1 MERTTGDASGGGALV
16 PATGSLATAAT
27 GSQPVMAGTTPT
39 PMSVDEGFFT
49 QPVQAYFQFVQNNL
63 TYINEG
69 NIDAFRQEAE
79 ERHTHLMEQKV
90 QQLYQEFEGVCLSEI
105 AHQRAEA
112 DRRHEHLVSEHA
124 VSQTATEHEVTKLR
138 QELSEANAKLKNAAN
153 AVALEAEQRANQKVA
168 HVTAQYEQRFSELR
182 GSLEAD
188 CKRIVDETVE
198 YAKHG
203 MEGYKKEEQAM
214 IQEIR
219 EECSRQENQ
228 AAELNYQLQGQVE
241 DLMEK
246 LNKYSAPE
254 IKIDRAVEV
263 DDGQGGNNV
272 DLYMTPKSMVGTKAG
287 AEPMPNA
294 GMGSLAMDAK
304 ERLSN
309 LFSTTPAGSAAPPK
323 LPPLPVQRQQ
333 EDDGNQEP
341 SVPSPT
347 ALASDTGKKA
357 ADAGLGLSGQQLL
370 DLITRLTSKDSD
382 GEKPR
387 TKEAETIKLNDM
399 PAPEAYRHWRN
410 HVRDEV
416 KSCSDK
422 PDEAWIWLN
431 EVFDNK
437 TPRDQLEEKLQ
448 EPGKFITLDTK
459 LSAALTRLAK
469 GDLATKIHNFK
480 DEKSKKGIQVRG
492 RRVLLMFEDYF
503 RTSEEAGS
511 LYRVEDLLGVVRT
524 GESVE
529 DLRRFLNR
537 WDATIAGME
546 TPPDDLVLRDIL
558 LRQIRKCQLM
568 KYDIEGFDRAPEKSE
583 QKSYAYL
590 LRNIRDLL
598 DRERLRSNRN
608 RIVEKNKQTEKP
620 QPAAPAQG
628 GKDRGKG
635 KGDRGRSRGRSQSG
649 KGDRICYKFRDGK
662 CEKGKDCPY
671 KHVKDSSRSG
681 TPKKKGKG
689 KGGSRSGSP
698 NRKSREE
705 MAKIPCTY
713 FQQGKCRR
721 GDKCFYKHEVAAAPT
736 KDPKRTNSPAP
747 KKKASAKAAPCITQ
761 RYACI
766 AKGKGLP
773 KATKAMKEQ
782 CHRAVVFSSK
792 VEYFKVPAT
801 GEQRRV
807 VHRPRIYEKTF
818 PDSESVP
825 KPDKLV
831 AHRAQV
837 SARQLQELVKLFGS
851 EKQPKCRFR
860 CNDEEGGTSCN
871 HCRALIGP
879 KNKVSNTHLP
889 TVATPASKDGCV
901 WLVDIGSEQDLI
913 SEGMLKTAKATNRRL
928 SDTPISLATANG
940 STRADEVAD
949 VKVDALHQPFSPYI
963 LEETPAVLSVGV
975 RCMEQGYSFVWPA
988 DGRPYFIRPDMG
1000 VIELNV
1006 DGRVPVIDSSC
1017 RVLNSGQFK
1026 KDCDLL
1032 RLFAMVAAK
1041 AEGAEEE
1048 GVDEGVAHDS
1058 ETDYIRSRKASD
1070 LEQEA
1075 CSKSHQFCHYPKN
1088 PFCKI
1093 CQKARMMAPP
1103 AKKKGGQKRLETKS
1117 FGDHIVA
1124 DHTVIKSN
1132 VEEGVKGETV
1142 ALVMKDIH
1150 TQFRHVYPSQT
1161 KSSES
1166 CVNAFNH
1173 FLSHK
1178 DEVGAV
1184 YTDNSRELIA
1194 TIGEL
1199 GYRHQT
1205 STEYVDSSKSF
1216 VEREIRHMLEGTRT
1230 NLVQSGLPLQYWPM
1244 AMQHFS
1250 MAVNAT
1256 PQLNGDDAPWKLRF
1270 DEDFP
1275 GQLIPFGAK
1284 ILFWNNPKRV
1294 DNTSGKTSPTANDGI
1309 FLGYHIQPGFAWKGE
1324 YLVAKLEALD
1334 YHAETGSI
1342 TVQRARRVELIAG
1355 GFVFPLRALKEA
1367 KEPKPDRLAD
1377 NVIADPR
1384 PIPFQ
1389 SELQDEEQVEM
1400 SEEAI
1405 DKSSEAVL
1413 DALASEDQ
1421 PAEEPVFP
1429 DIKYTPTGKPI
1440 PDGYHW
1446 DGTRLVKTYKGSKRP
1461 ESIPSDFWKMLSPKD
1476 RQKLVEEEAEKMAVG
1491 GEGAASNSAPKGPK
1505 KKKKSAVATAR
1516 KLRVNPSPSGE
1527 PTVVR
1532 WERIDQSFASLQCR
1546 KRLQQKLS
1554 CIVRN

>member
-1 MERTTGDASGGGALV
+1 M
-16 PATGSLATAAT
+16 
-27 GSQPVMAGTTPT
+27 
-39 PMSVDEGFFT
+39 
-49 QPVQAYFQFVQNNL
+49 
-63 TYINEG
+63 
-69 NIDAFRQEAE
+69 
-79 ERHTHLMEQKV
+79 
-90 QQLYQEFEGVCLSEI
+90 
-105 AHQRAEA
+105 
-112 DRRHEHLVSEHA
+112 
-124 VSQTATEHEVTKLR
+124 
-138 QELSEANAKLKNAAN
+138 
-153 AVALEAEQRANQKVA
+153 
-168 HVTAQYEQRFSELR
+168 
-182 GSLEAD
+182 
-188 CKRIVDETVE
+188 
-198 YAKHG
+198 
-203 MEGYKKEEQAM
+203 
-214 IQEIR
+214 
-219 EECSRQENQ
+219 
-228 AAELNYQLQGQVE
+228 
-241 DLMEK
+241 
-246 LNKYSAPE
+246 
-254 IKIDRAVEV
+254 
-263 DDGQGGNNV
+263 
-272 DLYMTPKSMVGTKAG
+272 
-287 AEPMPNA
+287 
-294 GMGSLAMDAK
+294 
-304 ERLSN
+304 
-309 LFSTTPAGSAAPPK
+309 
-323 LPPLPVQRQQ
+323 
-333 EDDGNQEP
+333 
-341 SVPSPT
+341 
-347 ALASDTGKKA
+347 
-357 ADAGLGLSGQQLL
+357 
-370 DLITRLTSKDSD
+370 
-382 GEKPR
+382 
-387 TKEAETIKLNDM
+387 
-399 PAPEAYRHWRN
+399 
-410 HVRDEV
+410 
-416 KSCSDK
+416 
-422 PDEAWIWLN
+422 
-431 EVFDNK
+431 
-437 TPRDQLEEKLQ
+437 
-448 EPGKFITLDTK
+448 
-459 LSAALTRLAK
+459 
-469 GDLATKIHNFK
+469 
-480 DEKSKKGIQVRG
+480 
-492 RRVLLMFEDYF
+492 
-503 RTSEEAGS
+503 
-511 LYRVEDLLGVVRT
+511 
-524 GESVE
+524 
-529 DLRRFLNR
+529 
-537 WDATIAGME
+537 
-546 TPPDDLVLRDIL
+546 
-558 LRQIRKCQLM
+558 
-568 KYDIEGFDRAPEKSE
+568 
-583 QKSYAYL
+583 
-590 LRNIRDLL
+590 
-598 DRERLRSNRN
+598 
-608 RIVEKNKQTEKP
+608 
-620 QPAAPAQG
+620 
-628 GKDRGKG
+628 
-635 KGDRGRSRGRSQSG
+635 
-649 KGDRICYKFRDGK
+649 
-662 CEKGKDCPY
+662 
-671 KHVKDSSRSG
+671 
-681 TPKKKGKG
+681 
-689 KGGSRSGSP
+689 
-698 NRKSREE
+698 
-705 MAKIPCTY
+705 
-713 FQQGKCRR
+713 
-721 GDKCFYKHEVAAAPT
+721 
-736 KDPKRTNSPAP
+736 
-747 KKKASAKAAPCITQ
+747 
-761 RYACI
+761 
-766 AKGKGLP
+766 
-773 KATKAMKEQ
+773 
-782 CHRAVVFSSK
+782 
-792 VEYFKVPAT
+792 
-801 GEQRRV
+801 
-807 VHRPRIYEKTF
+807 
-818 PDSESVP
+818 
-825 KPDKLV
+825 
-831 AHRAQV
+831 
-837 SARQLQELVKLFGS
+837 KLFGS

-901 WLVDIGSEQDLI
+901 WLVDTGSEQDLI
-913 SEGMLKTAKATNRRL
+913 SEGMLKTAKATNRRV
-928 SDTPISLATANG
+928 SDTPICLATANG
-940 STRADEVAD
+940 STRADEMAD

-1041 AEGAEEE
+1041 AEGAEDE

-1058 ETDYIRSRKASD
+1058 ETEYVRSRKASD

-1184 YTDNSRELIA
+1184 YTDNSRVLIA

-1294 DNTSGKTSPTANDGI
+1294 DNTSGKTSATANDGI

-1342 TVQRARRVELIAG
+1342 TVQRARRVELISG

-1421 PAEEPVFP
+1421 PAKEPIFP

-1461 ESIPSDFWKMLSPKD
+1461 ESIPSDFCFMLSPKD

-1491 GEGAASNSAPKGPK
+1491 GEGAASSSASKGP

-1532 WERIDQSFASLQCR
+1532 WEVIPNDRPKFCVPAMPKAAPAKAELHRPELREMIKSKIRELEFKVALELFSAVARLVPKEEVRRNPKAKVALDKEWENLRAKGVWDESRVKECRFSKAQSDAIQAYIQALFTGVPTWLTLPQNRWPDHWEKQFWQPMVPSVLALYGHPGSGGIWENNLNSKIGKEGWKEILPDVWQSIFYHAEYNCMLVVYVGDFKLAGPTETWTKHGQVSNEQSTSVTQNHMIDTLVVNMWSSTTSHYHEKLILLHMFLILKRLRQHVHNIVQMLFGNMTPSTKLGQGIISSHGRSCSSLAMRGGSLPSLYTQNGLQCSTKMLNLR
-1546 KRLQQKLS
+1546 VSRFSTCTCQTKVQLL
-1554 CIVRN
+1554 

>member
-1 MERTTGDASGGGALV
+1 MDKTHDATGGGALV
-16 PATGSLATAAT
+16 PATATIATAST
-27 GSQPVMAGTTPT
+27 GSQPNVVAGATPT
-39 PMSVDEGFFT
+39 PMAVDEGFFT

-69 NIDAFRQEAE
+69 NIDTFRQEAE

-112 DRRHEHLVSEHA
+112 DRRHEHLVSEYA
-124 VSQTATEHEVTKLR
+124 VSQSATEHEVAKLR
-138 QELSEANAKLKNAAN
+138 QELIEANVKLKNTAN

-168 HVTAQYEQRFSELR
+168 QVSAQYEQRFSELR

-203 MEGYKKEEQAM
+203 MEGYKKEEQAV

-219 EECSRQENQ
+219 EECSKQESQ

-241 DLMEK
+241 DLLEK
-246 LNKYSAPE
+246 LSKCSAPE
-254 IKIDRAVEV
+254 IKIDGPVEP
-263 DDGQGGNNV
+263 DDGQGGNNP
-272 DLYMTPKSMVGTKAG
+272 DLYLTPKSAVGTKAG
-287 AEPMPNA
+287 AETRPNT
-294 GMGSLAMDAK
+294 GMDSLAMDAK
-304 ERLSN
+304 EKLSN

-333 EDDGNQEP
+333 DDDGNQEP

-347 ALASDTGKKA
+347 ALASDNGKKA

-459 LSAALTRLAK
+459 LSAALTRSAK

-480 DEKSKKGIQVRG
+480 DEKSKKGIQARG

-568 KYDIEGFDRAPEKSE
+568 KYDIEAFDRAPEKSE

-689 KGGSRSGSP
+689 KGGGRSGSP

-705 MAKIPCTY
+705 MAKIPRTY

-747 KKKASAKAAPCITQ
+747 KKKASAKAAPCITH

-801 GEQRRV
+801 GEQ
-807 VHRPRIYEKTF
+807 
-818 PDSESVP
+818 
-825 KPDKLV
+825 
-831 AHRAQV
+831 
-837 SARQLQELVKLFGS
+837 SA
-851 EKQPKCRFR
+851 
-860 CNDEEGGTSCN
+860 
-871 HCRALIGP
+871 
-879 KNKVSNTHLP
+879 
-889 TVATPASKDGCV
+889 
-901 WLVDIGSEQDLI
+901 
-913 SEGMLKTAKATNRRL
+913 
-928 SDTPISLATANG
+928 
-940 STRADEVAD
+940 
-949 VKVDALHQPFSPYI
+949 
-963 LEETPAVLSVGV
+963 
-975 RCMEQGYSFVWPA
+975 
-988 DGRPYFIRPDMG
+988 
-1000 VIELNV
+1000 
-1006 DGRVPVIDSSC
+1006 
-1017 RVLNSGQFK
+1017 
-1026 KDCDLL
+1026 
-1032 RLFAMVAAK
+1032 
-1041 AEGAEEE
+1041 
-1048 GVDEGVAHDS
+1048 
-1058 ETDYIRSRKASD
+1058 
-1070 LEQEA
+1070 
-1075 CSKSHQFCHYPKN
+1075 
-1088 PFCKI
+1088 
-1093 CQKARMMAPP
+1093 
-1103 AKKKGGQKRLETKS
+1103 
-1117 FGDHIVA
+1117 
-1124 DHTVIKSN
+1124 
-1132 VEEGVKGETV
+1132 
-1142 ALVMKDIH
+1142 
-1150 TQFRHVYPSQT
+1150 
-1161 KSSES
+1161 
-1166 CVNAFNH
+1166 
-1173 FLSHK
+1173 
-1178 DEVGAV
+1178 
-1184 YTDNSRELIA
+1184 
-1194 TIGEL
+1194 
-1199 GYRHQT
+1199 
-1205 STEYVDSSKSF
+1205 
-1216 VEREIRHMLEGTRT
+1216 
-1230 NLVQSGLPLQYWPM
+1230 
-1244 AMQHFS
+1244 
-1250 MAVNAT
+1250 
-1256 PQLNGDDAPWKLRF
+1256 
-1270 DEDFP
+1270 
-1275 GQLIPFGAK
+1275 
-1284 ILFWNNPKRV
+1284 
-1294 DNTSGKTSPTANDGI
+1294 
-1309 FLGYHIQPGFAWKGE
+1309 
-1324 YLVAKLEALD
+1324 
-1334 YHAETGSI
+1334 
-1342 TVQRARRVELIAG
+1342 
-1355 GFVFPLRALKEA
+1355 
-1367 KEPKPDRLAD
+1367 
-1377 NVIADPR
+1377 
-1384 PIPFQ
+1384 
-1389 SELQDEEQVEM
+1389 
-1400 SEEAI
+1400 
-1405 DKSSEAVL
+1405 
-1413 DALASEDQ
+1413 
-1421 PAEEPVFP
+1421 
-1429 DIKYTPTGKPI
+1429 
-1440 PDGYHW
+1440 
-1446 DGTRLVKTYKGSKRP
+1446 
-1461 ESIPSDFWKMLSPKD
+1461 
-1476 RQKLVEEEAEKMAVG
+1476 
-1491 GEGAASNSAPKGPK
+1491 
-1505 KKKKSAVATAR
+1505 
-1516 KLRVNPSPSGE
+1516 
-1527 PTVVR
+1527 
-1532 WERIDQSFASLQCR
+1532 
-1546 KRLQQKLS
+1546 
-1554 CIVRN
+1554 